1 VKEFFIKVPIY
12 DVIVKVTVGDKS
24 LAPDDAGQA
33 MVVEGGCYWLRVRQN
48 RRDGD
53 EFYASL
59 GHELQ
64 HVVFE
69 ILDRA
74 GMAMCRPTIEAYCYL
89 SGFLQK
95 EIFKKL

>member
-12 DVIVKVTVGDKS
+12 DVIVKVTVGDKE
-24 LAPDDAGQA
+24 LDPDDAGEVKA
-33 MVVEGGCYWLRVRQN
+33 FSGCYWLRVRHT
-48 RRDGD
+48 RRDGP
-53 EFYASL
+53 EFHASL

-74 GMAMCRPTIEAYCYL
+74 GMEMTRPSIEAYCYL
-89 SGFLQK
+89 SGFLLK
-95 EIFKKL
+95 ETMKKL